1 MQSIIFLILGL
12 YLLLLL
18 KYTIGWYKTQ
28 KKEDIDF
35 VPKVSVVIALRN
47 EEHHV
52 ERLLKA
58 LQSLIYPHNKI
69 EFILVNDHS
78 SDNTFELLQEAV
90 INNLVLIN
98 MKAEEG
104 KKKAILKAVTVARGE
119 IIITTDADC
128 IFCPNWVQT
137 LVSYFSNDN
146 IKLVSAPVTYEK
158 QANIFQKLQALE
170 FTSLI
175 ASGAGAIGSGSPIFC
190 NGANMA
196 FRKDVFLE
204 VNDFSNDSAISGDDV
219 FLLHSVKQRYTN
231 AIVFAKDEKAIV
243 LTKGT
248 QSIYEFI
255 NQRKRWTAKSVNYR
269 DIGTIYASFL
279 VLLTNISLIY
289 LFFNSIADI
298 SKLHI
303 FGLFY
308 IAKSVVDVLLLY
320 PVLKFFKRIDLV
332 KWILPFEFFYS
343 FFQHIVIES

>member
-12 YLLLLL
+12 YLLLIL

-196 FRKDVFLE
+196 YRKEIFLQ
-204 VNDFSNDSAISGDDV
+204 
-219 FLLHSVKQRYTN
+219 KCCQKY
-231 AIVFAKDEKAIV
+231 KKM
-243 LTKGT
+243 
-248 QSIYEFI
+248 
-255 NQRKRWTAKSVNYR
+255 
-269 DIGTIYASFL
+269 
-279 VLLTNISLIY
+279 
-289 LFFNSIADI
+289 
-298 SKLHI
+298 
-303 FGLFY
+303 
-308 IAKSVVDVLLLY
+308 
-320 PVLKFFKRIDLV
+320 
-332 KWILPFEFFYS
+332 
-343 FFQHIVIES
+343 